1 MKQGLLFLALII
13 ISCSVVLYSFLAYA
27 DEMKAESMSI
37 DTMQNTAE
45 HIAKDAQELKE
56 KEEKKKAER
65 KRKEEIRKQKEAK
78 DIDLLAR
85 TINAEAGST
94 VCTYEMRLFVGS
106 VIANRVQSELFPDTL
121 EGVIYQ
127 AGQFECVT
135 NGMIYKEAIRESKE
149 IAERIIKE
157 GSALPADVL
166 YFAEFTQG
174 SGIYAKLQNLYFC
187 YR

>member
-13 ISCSVVLYSFLAYA
+13 LSCSVVLHSFLAYA
-27 DEMKAESMSI
+27 EELKAESMSI
-37 DTMQNTAE
+37 ESLQNATE
-45 HIAKDAQELKE
+45 HIAFNAQKAKE

-94 VCTYEMRLFVGS
+94 TCTYEMRLYVGS
-106 VIANRVQSELFPDTL
+106 VISNRVQSELFPDTL
-121 EGVIYQ
+121 EEVIYQ
-127 AGQFECVT
+127 SGQFECVI
-135 NGMIYKEAIRESKE
+135 NGMIYKEASKESRE